1 MDSYRSLFIG
11 KRLNVSVYCTD
22 SMINVI
28 IVYVIPTKNRGMS
41 GLPTK
46 KITQLITIITK
57 LNVKG
62 QQNIFYLIKYRYD
75 LNKVDDKLLIK
86 AGNCQ
91 SSDNSIALCSTHFT
105 LYVSVES
112 I

>member
-1 MDSYRSLFIG
+1 M
-11 KRLNVSVYCTD
+11 T
-22 SMINVI
+22 NVI
-28 IVYVIPTKNRGMS
+28 IAYVIPTKSRGIS
-41 GLPTK
+41 GLSTK
-46 KITQLITIITK
+46 KITQLIIIITK

-62 QQNIFYLIKYRYD
+62 QQNIFYLIKYGYY
-75 LNKVDDKLLIK
+75 LINKVDDKLLIK

-91 SSDNSIALCSTHFT
+91 SSDNLIAFCSTHFT